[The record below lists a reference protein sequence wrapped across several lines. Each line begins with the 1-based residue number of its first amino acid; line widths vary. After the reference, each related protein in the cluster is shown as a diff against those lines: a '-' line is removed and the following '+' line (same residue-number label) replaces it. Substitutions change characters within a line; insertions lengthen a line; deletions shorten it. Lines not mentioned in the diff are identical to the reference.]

1 VPASPPLE
9 SLERLGASFAALDAP
24 VERKRMLVIVNPYAT
39 SVSDQLRSLVVYA
52 LQGRYQVEAIDTLR
66 RGHATELCREAA
78 AEGLDVVLV
87 FGGDGTVNEAANGL
101 IGSNTPLTCLPGG
114 ATNVFAK
121 MLGIPGDIVDA
132 TEHLLRVADD
142 WRPRLVDLAS
152 VGHRSPPGE
161 WSSRHFT
168 FSAGV
173 GLDAA
178 VVRRCDAHPERKARY
193 KQWYFAA
200 AAVTTFCREY
210 LVHPPRLE
218 THAGGR
224 VIRGVTSV
232 VQNGDPFTYFANDK
246 PVHVAEGISLQDGSI
261 AGVVLN
267 RATPLDIPT
276 VAARLLSH
284 RLRVVRHRRVDGW
297 SGVTEARIVSVDGR
311 PVPLQIDGDWIGD
324 VTEAA
329 FGVTPSALSVV
340 A

>member
-1 VPASPPLE
+1 VPPPVE
-9 SLERLGASFAALDAP
+9 SLERLGANFAALDAP

-39 SVSDQLRSLVVYA
+39 TVSDELKSLVVYA
-52 LQGRYQVEAIDTLR
+52 LQGRYDVEAVDTQR

-78 AEGLDVVLV
+78 AEGLDVVV
-87 FGGDGTVNEAANGL
+87 AFGGDGTVNEAANGL
-101 IGSNTPLTCLPGG
+101 IGSRTPLTCLPGG

-142 WRPRLVDLAS
+142 WRPRRIDMAS
-152 VGHRSPPGE
+152 VNG
-161 WSSRHFT
+161 RHFT

-200 AAVTTFCREY
+200 AAVATFCQEY

-218 THAGGR
+218 THARGR
-224 VIRGVTSV
+224 VIPGVTSV

-246 PVHVAEGISLQDGSI
+246 PVHVAEGIALDDGRI
-261 AGVVLN
+261 AGVVLG
-267 RATPLDIPT
+267 RATLVDIPT
-276 VAARLLSH
+276 VAVRLLSR
-284 RLRVVRHRRVDGW
+284 RLSVVRHRRVEGW
-297 SGVTEARIVSVDGR
+297 SGATEALIASTDGR
-311 PVPLQIDGDWIGD
+311 PVPLEVDGDWIGD
-324 VTEAA
+324 VTEAR
-329 FGVTPSALSVV
+329 FGVTPRALSVV